1 MFFEIERKIIY
12 FYLLIY
18 MRSRLPPPRPSGLVV
33 VVVVVVVAVVVV
45 SYCTYIPLGEKSDL
59 TYNTINRN
67 LVEIIFHIILRCILI
82 NIMKTVS

>member
-18 MRSRLPPPRPSGLVV
+18 MRSRLPPPRPSGLV